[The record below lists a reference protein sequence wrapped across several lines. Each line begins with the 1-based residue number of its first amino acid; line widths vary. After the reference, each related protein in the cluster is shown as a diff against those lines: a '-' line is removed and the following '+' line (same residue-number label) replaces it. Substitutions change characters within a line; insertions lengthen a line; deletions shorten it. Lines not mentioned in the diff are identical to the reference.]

1 MASCMY
7 EMKAQEDVPELEGLS
22 FSAAGPGY
30 TPVPDA
36 SRHMKSPEPLVSLA
50 APDVRD
56 PPPDPEPGVTGQE
69 PPPCPEPKPQGV
81 QARGRGR

>member
-7 EMKAQEDVPELEGLS
+7 EMKALEDVPELEGLN

-36 SRHMKSPEPLVSLA
+36 SRHMKPPEEPVVMA

-69 PPPCPEPKPQGV
+69 APCPEPQPQGT
-81 QARGRGR
+81 QARGRAR